1 MAEKN
6 DKSCQRTLPKTLQ
19 NSTFRCQSLSNNYDC
34 HQWKIVAVTNF
45 VNNCEIMNNYQATG
59 WTINNQ
65 DGQQ

>member
-6 DKSCQRTLPKTLQ
+6 DKSCQRTLPKTY
-19 NSTFRCQSLSNNYDC
+19 TFQCQSLSNNYDC

-45 VNNCEIMNNYQATG
+45 VSNCEIMNNYQATG

>member
-6 DKSCQRTLPKTLQ
+6 YKSCQRTLPKTY
-19 NSTFRCQSLSNNYDC
+19 TFQCQSLSNNYDC

>member
-6 DKSCQRTLPKTLQ
+6 DKSCQRTLPKTY
-19 NSTFRCQSLSNNYDC
+19 TFRCQALSNNYDC